1 MNAAKEKPQQAV
13 GSWFAH
19 LQLVGVVLL
28 WGATWPAGRVV
39 ASNIPPI
46 TGAAWRF
53 VLASVC
59 MLLWMQLRG
68 GAKKGFPRYSN
79 RQWMWIALGGL
90 SGVTCYALLFMYG
103 LSMVQPGRGSL
114 FITLTPVLIT
124 LLAAWLFKEPL
135 NWKMFAS
142 MLLAVVGACIVI
154 TKGDLLGALQQGLQ
168 LGEYLLLGCVIT
180 WALYSLLGKITAHLG
195 DNFAVTSYSIVV
207 GTVALLIVAWFID
220 GVQPALP
227 MQQGLKVVRHAQ
239 WVWVAL
245 VFLGIGGTVLAYAWF
260 FNAITVVGAATSA
273 SYVSL
278 VPVFGV
284 FFSWLFLSEPV
295 DFSLIVGGA
304 LAVCGVLCMSFA
316 KQRLLSAQKSTT
328 KQGKTF
334 KSGG

>member
-1 MNAAKEKPQQAV
+1 MAKGKPQQTV

-19 LQLVGVVLL
+19 LQLAGVVLL
-28 WGATWPAGRVV
+28 WGGTWPAGRVV

-59 MLLWMQLRG
+59 MLLWMQFRG
-68 GAKKGFPRYSN
+68 GAKKGFPRYN
-79 RQWMWIALGGL
+79 KRQWMWIALGGL
-90 SGVTCYALLFMYG
+90 SGVTCYALLFMFG

-135 NWKMFAS
+135 NWAMFGS

-154 TKGDLLGALQQGLQ
+154 TKGDLFGAFQSGLQ

-180 WALYSLLGKITAHLG
+180 WALYSLLGKITADWG
-195 DNFAVTSYSIVV
+195 DNFAVTSYSIAV
-207 GTVALLIVAWFID
+207 GTVALLLVAWVLD
-220 GVQPALP
+220 GVQPTLP
-227 MQQGLKVVRHAQ
+227 GQTTLKVVDEMF
-239 WVWVAL
+239 WVWAAL
-245 VFLGIGGTVLAYAWF
+245 VFLGTGGTVLAYAWF
-260 FNAITVVGAATSA
+260 FDAITAVGAGTAA

-284 FFSWLFLSEPV
+284 FFSWLLLDEPV
-295 DFSLIVGGA
+295 GWSLAVGGT
-304 LAVCGVLCMSFA
+304 LAVCGVLCMSIA
-316 KQRLLSAQKSTT
+316 KQRLLSAEKNRT
-328 KQGKTF
+328 K
-334 KSGG
+334 